1 MGQQASLASTTTTVP
16 STSATAPAAMPF
28 RQLEENINKWTLELE
43 DMEKVFLNQAT
54 QVNAW
59 DQLLLK
65 NGEKILTL
73 NESVSSVRQDQQR
86 LEHELDFVAGQQ
98 AELEEALRSLELSV
112 GGSAPVDMERERTY
126 QLAESLDGQLKRM
139 SEDLKEV
146 ISHLNSTTTGL
157 TTSHPLAQI
166 GKILNA
172 HMDSLQWIDSNATTI
187 EKQLASVARLAEIH
201 RRDSDRLQRSLVE

>member
-1 MGQQASLASTTTTVP
+1 
-16 STSATAPAAMPF
+16 MPF

-73 NESVSSVRQDQQR
+73 NESVASVRQDQQR

-112 GGSAPVDMERERTY
+112 AGSAPVDMERERTY

-146 ISHLNSTTTGL
+146 ISHLNSTTTTGL

-172 HMDSLQWIDSNATTI
+172 HMDSLQWIDSNATAM

-201 RRDSDRLQRSLVE
+201 RRDSDRLQRSLLE